1 VNATSGANT
10 VRFNKEISK
19 QVRHSSI
26 ERYKFM
32 LLKNKILPNEQ
43 DYLNIV
49 SSFAIDL
56 LSMNTIDEIIW
67 HAAKNVVAKLGFE
80 DVVIYLYNDRKK
92 KLIQAATYG
101 NKNPCEEDILSPLEI
116 TLGQGIVGQVA
127 LSQQAR
133 IIADTRLETSYIVD
147 DEVRLSE
154 LTVPM
159 VVDGKLIGVIDSEH
173 PQANFYDEEQLKV
186 VMAIASMMATQI
198 SHFDMVIQLEQVID
212 KLEYSS
218 KIQDSLF
225 EIAELIFT
233 TDNIQTFYK
242 ELHKAISRLT
252 FANNFYI
259 ALLAEDEKSFLIPYC
274 VDEKDGLIENEQ
286 HSLEGGIPSISGYVL
301 QNNLPLL
308 INKEQI
314 EERVANDEI
323 CIIGSIPEA
332 WLGVP
337 FGDESLRGIVVVQ
350 SYASGYLFT
359 EKDEQLLSFVAK
371 HIHNAIERMQTK
383 SDLQFLALHDPLTQL
398 PNRLLFSDRVEQ
410 AIVRTKRNN
419 EGLIA
424 VLFLDLDRFKQVND
438 TYGHYIGDQLLKTIA
453 TRVQGCIRASDT
465 LCRLGGDEFA
475 VLLENIR
482 SKRDV
487 EKITNYI
494 IEAVQQKV
502 SFDKGNINTSTS
514 VGVTFYEHGEI
525 STKDLLIQADE
536 AMYRAKLNGRNQA
549 FYYEASDD
557 ESYSASY
564 RLERDFL
571 SAIAQED
578 LYLVFQPII
587 DLKLGKICSAEALI
601 RWHHHEHGL
610 LAPDLFLPELHRS
623 GYLPDLDIY
632 VFEKAMAFI
641 TAHEAQLGDDFC
653 LNINI
658 SGQGFS
664 EPKLMEKI
672 QHYYQCS
679 TKLLS
684 HLCIEIT
691 EQTIVDNVEATQ
703 KTIEQ
708 LHTMGVKVALD
719 DFGTGYSSL
728 SYINHFTFNILKID
742 RSFINNLVK
751 GPNNTI
757 ILETIIQLSKS
768 LGIKTVAEGIETQSQ
783 FNSLKQL
790 NCDKGQGYYMVKP
803 VTSKEL
809 AQLLLENK
817 QFN

>member
-1 VNATSGANT
+1 
-10 VRFNKEISK
+10 
-19 QVRHSSI
+19 
-26 ERYKFM
+26 M
-32 LLKNKILPNEQ
+32 LLKNEILPTEQ
-43 DYLNIV
+43 SYLNIV

-56 LSMNTIDEIIW
+56 LGMNTIDEIVW
-67 HAAKNVVAKLGFE
+67 HAAKNVVAQLGFE
-80 DVVIYLYNDRKK
+80 DVVIYLFNDKRNT
-92 KLIQAATYG
+92 LIQAATYG
-101 NKNPCEEDILSPLEI
+101 NKNPFEEDILSPLEI
-116 TLGQGIVGQVA
+116 SLGQGIVGQVA
-127 LSQQAR
+127 LSQQAK
-133 IIADTRLETSYIVD
+133 IIADTRLEASYIVD
-147 DEVRLSE
+147 DASRLSE
-154 LTVPM
+154 LSVPM
-159 VVDGKLIGVIDSEH
+159 VIDGKLIGVIDSEH
-173 PQANFYDEEQLKV
+173 SQANFYNEEQLKV

-198 SHFDMVIQLEQVID
+198 SHVEMVEQLERAID

-233 TDNIQTFYK
+233 TDNIQEFYK

-259 ALLAEDEKSFLIPYC
+259 ALLSEDEKSFIIPYC

-286 HSLEGGIPSISGYVL
+286 HSLEGEIPSISGYVL
-301 QNNLPLL
+301 QQNEPLL
-308 INKEQI
+308 IDKGGIEQKI
-314 EERVANDEI
+314 TANELH
-323 CIIGSIPEA
+323 IIGSIPEA

-350 SYASGYLFT
+350 SYASGYIFT
-359 EKDEQLLSFVAK
+359 EKDKQLLSFVAK

-398 PNRLLFSDRVEQ
+398 PNRLLFTDRVEQ

-419 EGLIA
+419 KGLIA

-453 TRVQGCIRASDT
+453 TRIQECIRASDT

-487 EKITNYI
+487 EKIANYI
-494 IEAVQQKV
+494 IESVQQKV
-502 SFDKGNINTSTS
+502 SFDKGIINTSTS
-514 VGVTFYEHGEI
+514 IGVTFFEQGDI

-549 FYYEASDD
+549 FYYDQKEK
-557 ESYSASY
+557 ESRSGSY

-571 SAIAQED
+571 SAIATED

-587 DLKLGKICSAEALI
+587 DFTIGKICSAEALI

-623 GYLPDLDIY
+623 GYLPELDIY

-641 TAHEAQLGDDFC
+641 SAHEAQLDDDFC

-672 QHYYQCS
+672 QQVYHDS
-679 TKLLS
+679 NKLLS

-703 KTIEQ
+703 KTIEK

-742 RSFINNLVK
+742 RSFINNLVQ

-768 LGIKTVAEGIETQSQ
+768 LGIKTVAEGIETQTQ
-783 FNSLKQL
+783 FNSLKAL

-803 VTSKEL
+803 VTSEEL
-809 AQLLLENK
+809 EQLLIEKK